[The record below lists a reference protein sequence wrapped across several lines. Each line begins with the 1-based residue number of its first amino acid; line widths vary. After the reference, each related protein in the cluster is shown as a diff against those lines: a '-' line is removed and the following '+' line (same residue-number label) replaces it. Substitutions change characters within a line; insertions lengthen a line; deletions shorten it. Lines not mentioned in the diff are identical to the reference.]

1 MFAYSSGRRYS
12 CSMKAIVRQK
22 KDLKPFRIQI
32 TRRLEIL
39 SRGVRFFADIPLVFW
54 RHLTNIVVGGYIQLI
69 FELGLRYRM
78 FYDLN

>member
-1 MFAYSSGRRYS
+1 VQYESYRPTKERSEAFPYSDYPTAG
-12 CSMKAIVRQK
+12 
-22 KDLKPFRIQI
+22 DTIQ
-32 TRRLEIL
+32 
-39 SRGVRFFADIPLVFW
+39 GVRFFADIPLVFW